1 MADGLDLTSLIRDIP
16 DFPKPGVGFKDIT
29 PLLGDAA
36 GFAHVV
42 DRLTEHF
49 TGRRVDKVVGIEA
62 RGFVIAAPIAHRL
75 GAGLVPIRKPGKLPW
90 TTQVQEYDL
99 EHGGGRRGA
108 DRGDRRRG
116 RRARLRDR
124 AGVPRRRRPPRGARP
139 RVAPHLRVAVGGRP
153 LVVVA
158 VRQEAAHLTGV
169 DVLLTGIG
177 KVAAA
182 ASVARAVAERRPS
195 RVLNVGTAGALR
207 EGVEGIHRIG
217 RVIEHDVDHAALS
230 ALIGEPVP
238 GEVLL
243 DADLPMVLATGDAFV
258 QGGPERLRLAE
269 RAHLVDMEGYAV
281 AVACAAAGVPCEL
294 VKVVSDAAD
303 ETAGHT
309 WLEQVDMLAR
319 VIADVVAQELT

>member
-1 MADGLDLTSLIRDIP
+1 
-16 DFPKPGVGFKDIT
+16 
-29 PLLGDAA
+29 
-36 GFAHVV
+36 
-42 DRLTEHF
+42 
-49 TGRRVDKVVGIEA
+49 
-62 RGFVIAAPIAHRL
+62 
-75 GAGLVPIRKPGKLPW
+75 
-90 TTQVQEYDL
+90 
-99 EHGGGRRGA
+99 
-108 DRGDRRRG
+108 
-116 RRARLRDR
+116 
-124 AGVPRRRRPPRGARP
+124 
-139 RVAPHLRVAVGGRP
+139 VAGRP

-158 VRQEAAHLTGV
+158 VRQEAAHLRGV

-182 ASVARAVAERRPS
+182 TSVARAVAERRPS

-207 EGVEGIHRIG
+207 DGVEGIHRIG

-230 ALIGEPVP
+230 ALIGEPVR

-294 VKVVSDAAD
+294 VKVVSDTAD

-309 WLEQVDMLAR
+309 WLEQVDVLAR

>member
-1 MADGLDLTSLIRDIP
+1 M
-16 DFPKPGVGFKDIT
+16 
-29 PLLGDAA
+29 
-36 GFAHVV
+36 
-42 DRLTEHF
+42 
-49 TGRRVDKVVGIEA
+49 
-62 RGFVIAAPIAHRL
+62 
-75 GAGLVPIRKPGKLPW
+75 
-90 TTQVQEYDL
+90 
-99 EHGGGRRGA
+99 
-108 DRGDRRRG
+108 
-116 RRARLRDR
+116 
-124 AGVPRRRRPPRGARP
+124 
-139 RVAPHLRVAVGGRP
+139 GGRP

-207 EGVEGIHRIG
+207 DGVEGIHRIG

-238 GEVLL
+238 GDVLL
-243 DADLPMVLATGDAFV
+243 DPDLPMVLATGDAFV
-258 QGGPERLRLAE
+258 QSGPERRRLAE

-294 VKVVSDAAD
+294 VKVVSDTAD

-309 WLEQVDMLAR
+309 WAEQADALAR
-319 VIADVVAQELT
+319 VIAQLVGDEL